1 LLRLG
6 FDWYASI
13 VIRRFAT
20 LSCCLLIACGGA
32 QGAAKSEQTAP
43 PHAAASGIE
52 GRLQGTWEIVRYESR
67 ELIPAEAMPLMGAM
81 FEDLR
86 LSVHDSAWQVE
97 GKDSPFEVVSERGD
111 SFRLKTGGMFDNA
124 SCTLTANGEWEVIDD
139 GPTWPGKTVL
149 KHAR

>member
-1 LLRLG
+1 M
-6 FDWYASI
+6 
-13 VIRRFAT
+13 IRRAAAT
-20 LSCCLLIACGGA
+20 LTCCLLIACGGA
-32 QGAAKSEQTAP
+32 QGAAKSEQTAVP
-43 PHAAASGIE
+43 GSGATGIE

-97 GKDSPFEVVSERGD
+97 GKDSPFEVVAERGD

-124 SCTLTANGEWEVIDD
+124 SCKLTADGEWEVIDD